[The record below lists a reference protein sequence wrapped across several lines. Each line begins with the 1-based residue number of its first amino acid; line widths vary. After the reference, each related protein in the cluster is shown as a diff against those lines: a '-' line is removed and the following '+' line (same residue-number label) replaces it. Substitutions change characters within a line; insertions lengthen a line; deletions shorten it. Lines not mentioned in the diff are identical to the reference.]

1 MTIHEMLGNALKG
14 LAPAVGRYPL
24 NECPDTYIAW
34 FEVKATPES
43 ASNRWIRVRHMMQVD
58 LYSREPLDTL
68 LAATLYALKR
78 AGCVISD
85 WGPETYETETRYRH
99 IQITLRLTTN
109 EQQEVFTH
117 E

>member
-1 MTIHEMLGNALKG
+1 MTIHEMLSNVLKG

-24 NECPDTYIAW
+24 NERPDTYIAW

-85 WGPETYETETRYRH
+85 WGARNLRNRNP
-99 IQITLRLTTN
+99 IQAYSDYPASN
-109 EQQEVFTH
+109 NQ
-117 E
+117 